1 MVKRRHEMCRLFLN
15 SLAVGPARIPD
26 LIGSTTSKAFGNSL
40 PGALLAITLAA
51 WSDSAVES
59 TAPVD
64 DTTQASPNILLIAVD
79 DMGYDTPTSFGGR
92 VEGLTPHIDMLASQ
106 GMSFTQAYNTSSRC
120 APSRGS
126 IMTGHYQDNYNEK
139 RGTSDTTVRPSVLT
153 IPEYLRQ
160 KGYMTGLFGK
170 ETHYRPIEKY
180 AFDLVSPMA
189 AMAVGR
195 SPELYARHIAGFI
208 DAAAAAKRPFF
219 ISANTHDPHRPYAG
233 APGEHEAL
241 ERRFAQEIE
250 KLTDKPEFIVPPKV
264 DAYSFRNIEAPGFIP
279 DHELVREEF
288 GYYLNS
294 SHRADQFV
302 GALMRV
308 LDEKKL
314 LGNTLV
320 IFHSDHGMHWPF
332 AKSNAYG
339 ASVKTPF
346 VIYWQGH
353 SVAGTSSDS
362 LISTIDILPTI
373 LEASGIAVPESLPGK
388 SLLPLLSEPDK
399 THHEQVFAT
408 INGKG
413 DTSFEMRSVI
423 GPEHIYIYNKWV
435 DGKAKYHGGK
445 YPGGL
450 ALEGFEAAA
459 EENAK
464 AKNRLDFFYNRAKE
478 ELYDLRRDPDALTN
492 LAGDKEAAITL
503 RSMRQAMLARLTATD
518 DPFLGD
524 YQKLLDQARHQGD
537 PSKPVLSMNFET
549 VLPGGPAD
557 HLLQHEKLTLAP
569 GAGVGASTGLRAEYE
584 GSEIGSERIVRHV
597 FLPEPG
603 LELSLNY
610 DVRFDEDFQFV
621 LGGKLLGLGPEEHIA
636 GGRPMVPSGWSARVT
651 FKEGGAARL
660 YTYHQDMQGQY
671 GDRGVIQKPF
681 DFERER
687 YYSVSLHV
695 RVNDPPEAANG
706 FSRLYVDGELVERH
720 DALRL
725 RGTGGKA
732 TLINKF
738 MFSSF
743 HGGHMPEWAPRD
755 VEGNYKTVHATFDN
769 ISVYAGK
776 HVRASAGK

>member
-1 MVKRRHEMCRLFLN
+1 MRPFESLLLCGLSFFVLTACSN
-15 SLAVGPARIPD
+15 SETG
-26 LIGSTTSKAFGNSL
+26 T
-40 PGALLAITLAA
+40 GAA
-51 WSDSAVES
+51 SNEPVVD
-59 TAPVD
+59 TA
-64 DTTQASPNILLIAVD
+64 QASPNILLIAVD
-79 DMGYDTPTSFGGR
+79 DMGYDTPAGLGGR
-92 VEGLTPHIDMLASQ
+92 IEGLTPHIDMLASQ

-126 IMTGHYQDNYNEK
+126 IMTGRYQDNYNEK
-139 RGTSDTTVRPSVLT
+139 RGTSDTTVRPSILT

-195 SPELYARHIAGFI
+195 SPELYARNIAGFI
-208 DAAAAAKRPFF
+208 DEAVAEKRPFF

-233 APGEHEAL
+233 APGEREAL
-241 ERRFAQEIE
+241 ERRFAQETE
-250 KLTDKPEFIVPPKV
+250 KLAEKPEFIVPPNV
-264 DAYSFRNIEAPGFIP
+264 ETYSFQKFEAPGFIP

-308 LDEKKL
+308 LDEKNL

-320 IFHSDHGMHWPF
+320 IFHSDNGMHWPF
-332 AKSNAYG
+332 AKSNAYV

-353 SVAGTSSDS
+353 TVAGTASDS

-373 LEASGIAVPESLPGK
+373 LEASGIAVPQTLPGK
-388 SLLPLLSEPDK
+388 SLLPLLSEPK
-399 THHEQVFAT
+399 KRHHEQVFAT

-413 DTSFEMRSVI
+413 GTSFEMRSII
-423 GPEHIYIYNKWV
+423 GLERIYIYNKWV
-435 DGKAKYHGGK
+435 DGSARYHGGK

-459 EENAK
+459 EENVQARK
-464 AKNRLDFFYNRAKE
+464 RLDFFYNRAKE
-478 ELYDLRRDPDALTN
+478 ELYDHRRDPDALTN
-492 LAGDKEAAITL
+492 LARDREAAIAL
-503 RSMRQAMLARLTATD
+503 RSMRQAMLERLTATD
-518 DPFLGD
+518 DPFLDD
-524 YQKLLDQARHQGD
+524 YKKLLDQSGHQGD
-537 PSKPVLSMNFET
+537 PAKPVLSMKFES

-557 HLLQHEKLTLAP
+557 HLLKHEKLTLAP
-569 GAGVGASTGLRAEYE
+569 GAGVAASTGLRAEYE

-603 LELSLNY
+603 LEFSLNY
-610 DVRFDEDFQFV
+610 DVRFDKDFQFV
-621 LGGKLLGLGPEEHIA
+621 RGGKLLGLGPKEHIA

-660 YTYHQDMQGQY
+660 YTYHQDMPGQY
-671 GDRGVIQKPF
+671 GDRPAIQKPF
-681 DFERER
+681 NFERER

-706 FSRLYVDGELVERH
+706 FSRLYVDGELIERH
-720 DALRL
+720 EGLRL
-725 RGTGGKA
+725 RGTGGQSS
-732 TLINKF
+732 LINKF

-755 VEGNYKTVHATFDN
+755 ENGNYTTVYATFDN
-769 ISVYAGK
+769 IGVYESE
-776 HVRASAGK
+776 HVRPEPGQ